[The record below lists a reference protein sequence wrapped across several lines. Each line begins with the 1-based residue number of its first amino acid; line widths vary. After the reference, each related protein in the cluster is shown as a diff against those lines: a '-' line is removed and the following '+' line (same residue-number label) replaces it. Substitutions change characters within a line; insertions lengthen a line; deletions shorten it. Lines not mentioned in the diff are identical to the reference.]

1 MACAH
6 CNSNIFD
13 ENCDVVNYCQ
23 ANMMLA
29 LTECRPNQRTD
40 AARFSML
47 PGNNQFGLEGDQL
60 KIANS
65 NLCLSLVS
73 GSARKLRL
81 ETCNASKIE
90 QRFTGF
96 RSVGDGAMEIAPAKV
111 FKKDGVVV
119 ERCLTQHHHPR
130 PGERIFS
137 EICRTARIT
146 DTNLWSTY

>member
-6 CNSNIFD
+6 CNSNVFD

-23 ANMMLA
+23 NNMMLA
-29 LTECRPNQRTD
+29 LTECRPGQRTD
-40 AARFSML
+40 AARFSFV
-47 PGNNQFGLEGDQL
+47 PGNNQFGLEGDML
-60 KIANS
+60 KVANS

-73 GSARKLRL
+73 TRMLKL

-90 QRFTGF
+90 QRFKF
-96 RSVGDGAMEIAPAKV
+96 HSESDGAMEIAPAKV

-130 PGERIFS
+130 PGERIYN
-137 EICRTARIT
+137 EICKLARVS